1 MERESLFLL
10 FSFSK
15 IYFYYLS
22 SYFVFTVVF
31 VDGVRIHYGLMN
43 MFDEVWIVYDAKI
56 RLSCKLS
63 EKVRAIKIPAHYISL
78 LSGFKNVIMKESKQ
92 ASWFL
97 LAVLNLM
104 QINSISCKKSKQKTK
119 NFVINTLGQTG
130 KTAWNGLTS

>member
-56 RLSCKLS
+56 RLSGKLS
-63 EKVRAIKIPAHYISL
+63 EKVSCYKNSCSL
-78 LSGFKNVIMKESKQ
+78 H
-92 ASWFL
+92 
-97 LAVLNLM
+97 
-104 QINSISCKKSKQKTK
+104 
-119 NFVINTLGQTG
+119 
-130 KTAWNGLTS
+130 

>member
-1 MERESLFLL
+1 M
-10 FSFSK
+10 
-15 IYFYYLS
+15 
-22 SYFVFTVVF
+22 VF

-78 LSGFKNVIMKESKQ
+78 LSRFKNVIMKESKQ

-104 QINSISCKKSKQKTK
+104 QINSISCKKSK
-119 NFVINTLGQTG
+119 
-130 KTAWNGLTS
+130 

>member
-78 LSGFKNVIMKESKQ
+78 LSRFKNVIMKESKQ

-104 QINSISCKKSKQKTK
+104 QINSISCKKSKQKTR
-119 NFVINTLGQTG
+119 NFVINILGQRSST
-130 KTAWNGLTS
+130 TQYGLTS

>member
-22 SYFVFTVVF
+22 SYFVFTMVF

-56 RLSCKLS
+56 RLSGKLS

-104 QINSISCKKSKQKTK
+104 QINSISCKKSK
-119 NFVINTLGQTG
+119 
-130 KTAWNGLTS
+130 